1 MDTRTPLINA
11 RFKSVNFPDLPP
23 IRQGEYASDLT
34 ERRDKFVKTCSN
46 WRKNVRFNIVMPN
59 KTPGRSRRLTK
70 LAQERD
76 MLLICADDLAT
87 SISNWSSW
95 DDGLAMAHQIKVY
108 LAEDL
113 PESEKYLIMWTVPNG

>member
-1 MDTRTPLINA
+1 
-11 RFKSVNFPDLPP
+11 
-23 IRQGEYASDLT
+23 
-34 ERRDKFVKTCSN
+34 
-46 WRKNVRFNIVMPN
+46 
-59 KTPGRSRRLTK
+59 
-70 LAQERD
+70 